1 MIGGNNV
8 YRIRKDNAEMIGI
21 VGAMEVEIEG
31 IRSKMTDKKEK
42 TVSGVRYVSGRLGKN
57 EVVTAVCGIGKVFA
71 AICAQTMILEFAPSV
86 IINTGVA
93 GSLSA
98 QLNVCDIAVADKVV
112 QHDMDTSP
120 LGDPKGLV
128 SGINVIY
135 FEADRDVC
143 ALLSESV
150 REHGINTVSGTIA
163 SGDQFIASKEVKNR
177 IAGEFGAIACE
188 MEGAAIG
195 HVCYV
200 NKKPFAVLRAI
211 SDKAD
216 GVAEID
222 YPSFCK
228 MAADNYIKV
237 ICSFCEKYVG

>member
-1 MIGGNNV
+1 
-8 YRIRKDNAEMIGI
+8 MIGI
-21 VGAMEVEIEG
+21 IGAMEVEIEG
-31 IRSKMTDKKEK
+31 IRSMMTDKTEK
-42 TVSGVRYVSGRLGKN
+42 TVSGVRYVSGKLGGC
-57 EVVTAVCGIGKVFA
+57 EIVTAVCGIGKVFA
-71 AICAQTMILEFAPSV
+71 AICAQTMILEYKPEA

-98 QLNVCDIAVADKVV
+98 TLNVCDIAVADKVV

-135 FEADRDVC
+135 FEADKKVC
-143 ALLSESV
+143 DMLTEAV
-150 REHGINTVSGTIA
+150 KAHGINTVSGTIA

-177 IAGEFGAIACE
+177 IVSDFGAIACE

-200 NKKPFAVLRAI
+200 NKVPFSVLRAI

-216 GVAEID
+216 GVADID

-237 ICSFCEKYVG
+237 ICTFCEKYAN

>member
-1 MIGGNNV
+1 
-8 YRIRKDNAEMIGI
+8 MIGI
-21 VGAMEVEIEG
+21 IGAMSVEIEG
-31 IRSKMTDKKEK
+31 IRAKMTEK
-42 TVSGVRYVSGRLGKN
+42 SEKVISGVTYVSGRLGKN

-71 AICAQTMILEFAPSV
+71 AICAQTMILEFSPDA

-93 GSLSA
+93 GSLSPA
-98 QLNVCDIAVADKVV
+98 LNVCDIAVADKVV

-120 LGDPKGLV
+120 LGDPKGLI

-135 FEADRDVC
+135 FEADEKTGS
-143 ALLSESV
+143 LLAEIARGFS
-150 REHGINTVSGTIA
+150 INTARGTIA
-163 SGDQFIASKEVKNR
+163 SGDQFIASKEVKQR
-177 IAGEFGAIACE
+177 IVSDFGAIACE

-200 NKKPFAVLRAI
+200 NKVPFAVLRAI

-222 YPSFCK
+222 YPTFCK

-237 ICSFCEKYVG
+237 ICAFAERY

>member
-1 MIGGNNV
+1 
-8 YRIRKDNAEMIGI
+8 MIGI
-21 VGAMEVEIEG
+21 IGAMTVEIEG
-31 IRSKMTDKKEK
+31 IREKMTDKSEK
-42 TVSGVRYVSGRLGKN
+42 TISGVTYVCGKLGKG

-71 AICAQTMILEFAPSV
+71 AICAQTMILGFKPDV

-93 GSLSA
+93 GSLSSE
-98 QLNVCDIAVADKVV
+98 LNVCDIAVADKVV

-135 FEADRDVC
+135 FEADKKAS
-143 ALLSESV
+143 ALLSGIVKEN
-150 REHGINTVSGTIA
+150 GINTVLGTIA
-163 SGDQFIASKEVKNR
+163 SGDQFIASKEVK
-177 IAGEFGAIACE
+177 AGIVSEFGAIACE

-200 NKKPFAVLRAI
+200 NKVPFAVLRAI

-222 YPSFCK
+222 YPTFCK

-237 ICSFCEKYVG
+237 VCAFANEY